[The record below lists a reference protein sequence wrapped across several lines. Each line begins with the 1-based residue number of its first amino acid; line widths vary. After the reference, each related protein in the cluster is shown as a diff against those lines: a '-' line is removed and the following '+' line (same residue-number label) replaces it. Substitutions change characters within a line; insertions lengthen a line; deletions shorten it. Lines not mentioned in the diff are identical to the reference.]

1 MSGAAQATVLPSVGA
16 RAAALAVTG
25 LELGYGEPGR
35 GEAVVAE
42 AAFDL
47 APGERLA
54 VVGRSGCGK
63 STLLHALAGLVAP
76 WSGEVRVDGRA
87 VAAAGPAEAGRAA
100 AGPGHAAYMFQQ
112 DLLLPWLSALDNAAL
127 SARLGRDAQGRRTAG
142 PELRERAAALL
153 GEFGLGDRLAA
164 LPAELSGGM
173 RQRVALARTL
183 VPGRGLVLLDEP
195 FGSLD
200 TLTRAEMHLWLLD
213 AMAAHPATWV
223 LVTHDVNEAVL
234 LGRPGGRAGRQP
246 GAPQR
251 RRGGALEPGGAPRRG
266 ARRGRARR
274 PDGRPRRRRPRG
286 RGARAGGAGA
296 RPAGRLG
303 GGVNGRRRRGRRAVR
318 LRGTPLGSRP
328 SRPGSI
334 DARREAAVAFG
345 GCRAAAGRAARGR
358 RRAAAAPAR
367 RRLQGGPR

>member
-1 MSGAAQATVLPSVGA
+1 MSGVAQATVPPSVGA

-25 LELGYGEPGR
+25 LELGYGDLGHSD
-35 GEAVVAE
+35 AVVAE

-87 VAAAGPAEAGRAA
+87 VAAAGPAEAGHAA
-100 AGPGHAAYMFQQ
+100 TGPGHAAYMFQQ

-127 SARLGRDAQGRRTAG
+127 AARLGRDAQGRRTAG

-200 TLTRAEMHLWLLD
+200 TLTRAEMHLWLLE

-234 LGRPGGRAGRQP
+234 LADRVAVLGGSSARLSDVVEVPLSLA
-246 GAPQR
+246 
-251 RRGGALEPGGAPRRG
+251 
-266 ARRGRARR
+266 ARR
-274 PDGRPRRRRPRG
+274 
-286 RGARAGGAGA
+286 
-296 RPAGRLG
+296 
-303 GGVNGRRRRGRRAVR
+303 
-318 LRGTPLGSRP
+318 
-328 SRPGSI
+328 
-334 DARREAAVAFG
+334 AAA
-345 GCRAAAGRAARGR
+345 RAAAGRAVPAADPADADPEAAVRVPAARV
-358 RRAAAAPAR
+358 RALLSAWEAA
-367 RRLQGGPR
+367 